1 MGQHGGAAYQTL
13 LLQRER
19 EAVSVLYCWSVVLG
33 EPLTSWISIVERR
46 MSGFDLALASRA
58 KSSSAAAV
66 KDSASEE
73 REGRVTLSEGAPFSE
88 STASCE
94 RIGG

>member
-1 MGQHGGAAYQTL
+1 MEVQHIKRSSY
-13 LLQRER
+13 RER

-88 STASCE
+88 STAS
-94 RIGG
+94 